1 MQEIVPFD
9 FQGNAVR
16 IVRGEDGEP
25 WINANDVC
33 GVLGYTNARDAL
45 SNHVDEDDVA
55 KRDTIDALGR
65 TQQVNYINESGMY
78 ALIFG
83 SAKPEAKVFKRWVTH
98 EVLPAIRQTGRY
110 ALAPEAT
117 WKDGIETNLALA
129 DLLRSCMELYG
140 AMGLR
145 GEKRLTAVRKHL
157 RQHFDLDLDA
167 LMPGMKDGHTMTLT
181 ELGAAFGRSA
191 EEVSALLQELGLQ
204 ILENG
209 QWVAVDPDKVLFRIA
224 RQGPKHRFLT
234 GGADGTTT
242 TKH

>member
-25 WINANDVC
+25 WFHAGDVC
-33 GVLGYTNARDAL
+33 TTLGFGNPRQAL
-45 SNHVDEDDVA
+45 DSHVDDEDVQ
-55 KRDTIDALGR
+55 KLDTLTSGG
-65 TQQVNYINESGMY
+65 TQQTSFINESGVY

-83 SAKPEAKVFKRWVTH
+83 STKPEAKVFKRWITH
-98 EVLPAIRQTGRY
+98 EVLPAIRKTGRY
-110 ALAPEAT
+110 DLVPEAT

-145 GEKRLTAVRKHL
+145 GEKRLIAVRKHL

-234 GGADGTTT
+234 DGTTT
-242 TKH
+242 KH

>member
-25 WINANDVC
+25 WWVAADVSKLLDYRIA
-33 GVLGYTNARDAL
+33 GDMTRIL
-45 SNHVDEDDVA
+45 DEDERGTQIV
-55 KRDTIDALGR
+55 R
-65 TQQVNYINESGMY
+65 TPSGDQEMLIISESGLY
-78 ALIFG
+78 HAILK
-83 SAKPEAKVFKRWVTH
+83 SRKPEAKTFRLWVTH
-98 EVLPAIRQTGRY
+98 EVLPAIRKTGQY
-110 ALAPEAT
+110 ALSSEMPWQEA
-117 WKDGIETNLALA
+117 IEENLKLA
-129 DLLRSCMELYG
+129 ELLRSCMALYG
-140 AMGLR
+140 ALGLR
-145 GEKRLTAVRKHL
+145 GQRRLSAVQKYL
-157 RQHFDLDLDA
+157 REHYGLDLEK

>member
-1 MQEIVPFD
+1 MQEAVPFD
-9 FQGNAVR
+9 FQGNAMR

-33 GVLGYTNARDAL
+33 SVLGFTNPRKAIAD
-45 SNHVDEDDVA
+45 HVDGEDVT
-55 KRDTIDALGR
+55 KRDTLTEGG
-65 TQQVNYINESGMY
+65 TQLQNYVNESGMY

-83 SAKPEAKVFKRWVTH
+83 STKPEAKDFKRWVTH
-98 EVLPAIRQTGRY
+98 EVLPVIRKTGRY
-110 ALAPEAT
+110 DLVPEAT

-145 GEKRLTAVRKHL
+145 GEKRLIAVRKHL
-157 RQHFDLDLDA
+157 RQHFGLDMDV

-204 ILENG
+204 ILENN
-209 QWVAVDPDKVLFRIA
+209 QWVAVDPDKVIFRIA

-234 GGADGTTT
+234 VADSGTTI
-242 TKH
+242 KH